1 MTFIIEP
8 YYKVGEIKLGMSRE
22 QVRILI
28 SSEPTIVHDLELRDI
43 FHEIGLQVFYR
54 NESPYFVQA
63 VMLYKPAKASIISY
77 DLLEEYSIKSLNDI
91 FESLGFTVSVKTE
104 GIEINDLGI
113 FLSTQDYE
121 IFGDEPPESV
131 VAFVQGYYD
140 HLSAS

>member
-1 MTFIIEP
+1 MVFIIEP
-8 YYKVGEIKLGMSRE
+8 YSKVGEIKLGMSRE
-22 QVRILI
+22 QVRVLI
-28 SSEPTIVHDLELRDI
+28 SSEPTVVRDLELRDI
-43 FHEIGLQVFYR
+43 FHEIGLQIFYD
-54 NESPYFVQA
+54 NEPPYFSRA

-77 DLLEEYSIKSLNDI
+77 DLLEEYSIKSLKDI
-91 FESLGFTVSVKTE
+91 FESLDFKVLVNTE

-140 HLSAS
+140 HLRTS